1 MANLTVFHGGIKIY
15 LKGVDMGCN
24 KEPIAIYQGFG
35 TKWDNND
42 LLAVTFNSEI
52 SITGFGAEFIIG
64 DVVKSYT
71 DIQNGFSVN
80 LTAQETGTL
89 PLGPINGT
97 LVLIDLENNKRPFS
111 TQLPFLVKDWAGGD
125 IKLDGFKI
133 TINANVQS
141 NKLDIDIGTTNPLA
155 INEETI
161 RGYIAVHNQDESA
174 HTYIQDRITA
184 NTEKFAEYRTSEDQD
199 TIDATFE
206 TSAHAEETYA
216 TKTELSNG
224 LSGKQDTIS
233 DLATI
238 RANALAGKNA
248 STTISEYG
256 NIVTHSIS
264 EFATAEQGAL
274 AETALQPGDNVS
286 ELDNDAGYIT
296 GIDSEDVSNALGYT
310 PLSSTDVSR
319 VALTG
324 VYSDLSGTPTIGSG
338 TLTIQ
343 KNGSSVGSFSAN
355 ATTNST
361 INITVPTN
369 NSELLNGAGYIT
381 GISSSDVISALGY
394 TPYNSTN
401 PNNYQTSTQVSNAV
415 DTEAS
420 LRESADNNL
429 QSQIDAV
436 TASSD
441 VKDIVGTYADL
452 ENYDTS
458 TLGNKDIIKVLQD
471 ETHSDETTYYRWSTS
486 TDSFSLIG
494 EEGPYYTKSEA
505 NNTFVPVTRT
515 VNGKGLYENITLTAS
530 DVGALPD
537 STVIPTVND
546 ATLTIQK
553 NGSNLGTFTANASV
567 DKTINVIVP
576 TQSSDIG
583 AVEANTAITGA
594 TKCKITYDSKGL
606 VTSGADL
613 QASDIPSL
621 PLRKIS
627 DVTATASEVNILD
640 GITASTSELNI
651 LDGVTATTAEINVL
665 DGITAN
671 TSELN
676 VLAGITASTTE
687 LNYVDGVTSNIQ
699 TQLNGKVSTS
709 RTINSKALTSDITL
723 DASDV
728 GALPDTTTASD
739 IGGLPDSTKY
749 GADLSYSSNTLQLL
763 DQDGNDLGNPVTI
776 QSSPDIDGKS
786 ITTNVSDEL
795 QTIGVIDQNNT
806 STALKEWSGTSSQY
820 QALVSG
826 GTVDSN
832 TIYNITDDT
841 NPTQALLEAI
851 YPVGAIYI
859 GTMNI
864 CPISALFG
872 TWALVGTKILVD
884 IPSTLRAKGTGK
896 AMGWSDGT
904 TEYGSVFSSG
914 TTGIQISL
922 QTTGLGVSNGTTVAL
937 GTYPT
942 DQKVVGLTTDA
953 TKSEI
958 VADTNATALTVNIW
972 QRTE

>member
-1 MANLTVFHGGIKIY
+1 
-15 LKGVDMGCN
+15 MGCN

-42 LLAVTFNSEI
+42 LLSIIFNSEI

-64 DVVKSYT
+64 DIVKSYT

-80 LTAQETGTL
+80 LTEQETGTL

-133 TINANVQS
+133 TINSSVQS
-141 NKLDIDIGTTNPLA
+141 SKLEIDIETTNPLA

-184 NTEKFAEYRTSEDQD
+184 NTEKFSDYRTSEAQD
-199 TIDATFE
+199 IIDATFE
-206 TSAHAEETYA
+206 TISHADETYA

-224 LSGKQDTIS
+224 LSSKQNTIS
-233 DLATI
+233 DLDTI
-238 RANALAGKNA
+238 RSNALAGKNA
-248 STTISEYG
+248 SVTISEYG

-264 EFATAEQGAL
+264 EFATAAQGAL
-274 AETALQPGDNVS
+274 AETALQSGDNIT
-286 ELDNDAGYIT
+286 ELVNNAGYIT
-296 GIDSEDVSNALGYT
+296 GIDSEDVSTALGYT
-310 PLSSTDVSR
+310 PLSATDVSR

-324 VYSDLSGTPTIGSG
+324 AYSDLSGTPTIGSG
-338 TLTIQ
+338 ALTIQ
-343 KNGSSVGSFSAN
+343 KNGSTVGSFSAN
-355 ATTNST
+355 ATSNST

-381 GISSSDVISALGY
+381 GIDSNDVTTALGY

-401 PNNYQTSTQVSNAV
+401 PNNYQTGIQVSNAV
-415 DTEAS
+415 DTETS
-420 LRESADNNL
+420 LREIADNNL

-452 ENYDTS
+452 EDYDTS
-458 TLGNKDIIKVLQD
+458 TLGNNDIIKVLQD

-486 TDSFSLIG
+486 TDTFTLIG

-515 VNGKGLYENITLTAS
+515 VNGKGLYENITLTAT

-537 STVIPTVND
+537 STVIPTVNN

-553 NGSNLGTFTANASV
+553 NGSSLGTFTANASV
-567 DKTINVIVP
+567 DKTINVTVP
-576 TQSSDIG
+576 TQASDIG
-583 AVEANTAITGA
+583 AVEANGAITGA

-606 VTSGADL
+606 VTAGADL

-621 PLRKIS
+621 TLSKIS
-627 DVTATASEVNILD
+627 DVTASASEVNVLD

-651 LDGVTATTAEINVL
+651 LDGVTATTSEINIL
-665 DGITAN
+665 DGLTA
-671 TSELN
+671 T
-676 VLAGITASTTE
+676 TTE
-687 LNYVDGVTSNIQ
+687 LNYVDGVTSDIQ
-699 TQLNGKVSTS
+699 TQLDGKVPTS
-709 RTINSKALTSDITL
+709 RTINSKALSSNITL
-723 DASDV
+723 NASDV
-728 GALPDTTTASD
+728 GALADTTTAFD

-749 GADLSYSSNTLQLL
+749 GADLSYSSNSLQLL
-763 DQDGNDLGNPVTI
+763 DQDGNELGNAVII
-776 QSSPDIDGKS
+776 QSSPDIDGIS
-786 ITTNVSDEL
+786 ITTNASDEL

-806 STALKEWSGTSSQY
+806 TNALKTWSGTKAQY
-820 QALVSG
+820 DSLVSG
-826 GTVDSN
+826 GTIDAN
-832 TIYNITDDT
+832 TIYNITNDT

-851 YPVGAIYI
+851 YPVGSIYI
-859 GTMNI
+859 GVMAI
-864 CPISALFG
+864 CPLSALFG
-872 TWALVGTKILVD
+872 TWALVSSGRVLQGSDVNHSAG
-884 IPSTLRAKGTGK
+884 STIEAGLPNITG
-896 AMGWSDGT
+896 GWDDQSGGNGSNVKTGAFKNSVTYSSNSWGT
-904 TEYGSVFSSG
+904 TSGTVSQIVFSAED
-914 TTGIQISL
+914 
-922 QTTGLGVSNGTTVAL
+922 SNPIYGNSSTVQPPA
-937 GTYPT
+937 Y
-942 DQKVVGLTTDA
+942 V
-953 TKSEI
+953 
-958 VADTNATALTVNIW
+958 VNIW
-972 QRTE
+972 QRTA

>member
-1 MANLTVFHGGIKIY
+1 
-15 LKGVDMGCN
+15 MGCN

-42 LLAVTFNSEI
+42 LLSVTFDSEI

-64 DVVKSYT
+64 DIVKSYT
-71 DIQNGFSVN
+71 NIQNGFSVN
-80 LTAQETGTL
+80 LTDQETSGL

-133 TINANVQS
+133 TINASVQS
-141 NKLDIDIGTTNPLA
+141 SKLEIDIGTTNPLA

-174 HTYIQDRITA
+174 HTYIQNRITA
-184 NTEKFAEYRTSEDQD
+184 NTEKFSDYRTSEAQD
-199 TIDATFE
+199 AIDATFE
-206 TSAHAEETYA
+206 TVSHAEETYA

-224 LSGKQDTIS
+224 LSSKQNTIS
-233 DLATI
+233 DLSTI

-264 EFATAEQGAL
+264 EFATAAQGAL
-274 AETALQPGDNVS
+274 AETALQDGDNIT
-286 ELDNDAGYIT
+286 ELVNNAGYIT
-296 GIDSEDVSNALGYT
+296 GIDSEDVSTALGYT
-310 PLSSTDVSR
+310 PLSTTDVSR

-324 VYSDLSGTPTIGSG
+324 AYGDLSGIPTIGSG
-338 TLTIQ
+338 ALTIQ
-343 KNGSSVGSFSAN
+343 KNGSTVGSFSAN

-369 NSELLNGAGYIT
+369 NTELLNGAGYIT
-381 GISSSDVISALGY
+381 GISSIDVITALGF

-401 PNNYQTSTQVSNAV
+401 PNNYQTATQVSNAV
-415 DTEAS
+415 DTESS
-420 LRESADNNL
+420 LREIADNNL

-452 ENYDTS
+452 EDYDTS
-458 TLGNKDIIKVLQD
+458 TIGNNDIIKVLQD

-486 TDSFSLIG
+486 TDTFTLIG

-515 VNGKGLYENITLTAS
+515 VNGKGLYENITLTAT

-537 STVIPTVND
+537 STVIPTVNN

-553 NGSNLGTFTANASV
+553 NGSNVGTFTANASV
-567 DKTINVIVP
+567 DKSINITVP
-576 TQSSDIG
+576 TQASDIG
-583 AVEANTAITGA
+583 AVEANTSITGA

-606 VTSGADL
+606 VTAGADL

-621 PLRKIS
+621 TLSKIS
-627 DVTATASEVNILD
+627 DVTASASEINVLD

-651 LDGVTATTAEINVL
+651 LDGVTASTSEINVL
-665 DGITAN
+665 DGITA
-671 TSELN
+671 T
-676 VLAGITASTTE
+676 TTE
-687 LNYVDGVTSNIQ
+687 LNYVDGVTSAIQ
-699 TQLNGKVSTS
+699 TQLNGKVPTS
-709 RTINSKALTSDITL
+709 RTINSKALSSDITL

-728 GALPDTTTASD
+728 GALADTTTASD

-749 GADLSYSSNTLQLL
+749 GADLSYSSNALQLL

-776 QSSPDIDGKS
+776 QSSPDIDEKS
-786 ITTNVSDEL
+786 ITLNSSDEL
-795 QTIGVIDQNNT
+795 QTIGVINQNNT
-806 STALKEWSGTSSQY
+806 TTALKQWSGTKAQY
-820 QALVSG
+820 VAIA
-826 GTVDSN
+826 TKDAN

-841 NPTQALLEAI
+841 TPSNFANVDLSNLSQTGQDVIDGKANTSLSNLDSTGQALFTAKLDAD
-851 YPVGAIYI
+851 
-859 GTMNI
+859 
-864 CPISALFG
+864 
-872 TWALVGTKILVD
+872 KIQQV
-884 IPSTLRAKGTGK
+884 STLPVSPVAGTLYLIP
-896 AMGWSDGT
+896 
-904 TEYGSVFSSG
+904 E
-914 TTGIQISL
+914 
-922 QTTGLGVSNGTTVAL
+922 
-937 GTYPT
+937 
-942 DQKVVGLTTDA
+942 
-953 TKSEI
+953 
-958 VADTNATALTVNIW
+958 
-972 QRTE
+972 